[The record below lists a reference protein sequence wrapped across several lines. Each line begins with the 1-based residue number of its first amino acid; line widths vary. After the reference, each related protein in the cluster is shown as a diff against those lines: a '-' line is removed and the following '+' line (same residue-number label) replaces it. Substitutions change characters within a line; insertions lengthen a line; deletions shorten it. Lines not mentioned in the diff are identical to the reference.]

1 MDKNE
6 LSSQTLSNLETSRK
20 KRYTMIKKN
29 LFFIFQKKMKVNLVG
44 LYSLIASYGYF
55 TVGVL
60 TAWPATALPSIRSE
74 ILGRN

>member
-1 MDKNE
+1 
-6 LSSQTLSNLETSRK
+6 
-20 KRYTMIKKN
+20 
-29 LFFIFQKKMKVNLVG
+29 MKVNLIG

-60 TAWPATALPSIRSE
+60 TAWPATALPSIRSA